1 LLALERRAFSEGGFN
16 GGADRAAS
24 PLLLCEVSLFSI
36 GNNLF
41 GKEYLKGGVEVGHDQ
56 SDDPELVDFACV
68 GGFCVR
74 QLSFQA

>member
-1 LLALERRAFSEGGFN
+1 
-16 GGADRAAS
+16 
-24 PLLLCEVSLFSI
+24 LLLSEVSLFSI

-41 GKEYLKGGVEVGHDQ
+41 GKEYLKGGVEVGLDQ